1 MIRRLYTPR
10 YVYDNDLDQQR
21 ANGLQLLSLLFLG
34 LLAVLIVRLVLA
46 QVGAIAQTGA
56 FLTLDLALITVL
68 SFLAA
73 GLVVIYVLLQ
83 RGYLVWAS
91 ALLVALLVAGTL
103 TPITT
108 YEYGPIY
115 LIIPL
120 VAASVLLGR
129 RGLLITVL
137 VLGAGL
143 LLRYAAVSQMDTPMR
158 VVPSRGIATATIQA
172 FNIVTLIFALLYV
185 FGGNTFAIGRRSI
198 RHAGRLERIT
208 TLTPSLAAET
218 TEAGLINR
226 ALIAAQDGLGYALAQ
241 IYLVDA
247 SGRITRRLRQGM
259 SPEDVITTL
268 TANAGEAS
276 VIADVVQSRE
286 PVRVTSGEGLPRAQH
301 LVAPSRSAVA
311 VPILYTSGRVSAVLD
326 VQSVSAAPA
335 TADEVT
341 ELMALAGLLAA
352 AWEKRTL
359 VTDQARI
366 IDDQAAQLARL
377 REQLNT
383 LEGRTRQTALSGWD
397 NYLRGRGEDLIGFDF
412 VRQQHGLSERDLR
425 PASDLPPEMRAALER
440 GEPLILMEENEQVIN
455 VPIRV
460 RDVMLGAMAFR
471 VPAAQVI
478 TQRQLETVRIVAER
492 LGLALESTRL
502 YEQYQSQA
510 RRERK
515 ASEVTSVLLG
525 ATDLNTLLNAAAGA
539 FNEALGAI
547 YTRVTIEPAALA
559 QPAGAV
565 VANGGHAP
573 AGKGGN

>member
-10 YVYDNDLDQQR
+10 YVYDNELDQQR

-46 QVGAIAQTGA
+46 QAGAIAQTGA
-56 FLTLDLALITVL
+56 LLTLDLALIAVL
-68 SFLAA
+68 FFLAA

-83 RGYLVWAS
+83 RGYLMWAS

-129 RGLLITVL
+129 RGLLVTVL

-143 LLRYAAVSQMDTPMR
+143 LLRYAAVSQMDTPIR
-158 VVPSRGIATATIQA
+158 VIPSRGIATATLQA
-172 FNIVTLIFALLYV
+172 FNILTLIFALLYV

-198 RHAGRLERIT
+198 RHASRLQRIAA
-208 TLTPSLAAET
+208 LTPSFAAET
-218 TEAGLINR
+218 SEAGLINR

-259 SPEDVITTL
+259 SPEDVIATI

-276 VIADVVQSRE
+276 VIADVVQARE
-286 PVRVTSGEGLPRAQH
+286 PVRVTAREGMPRTQH

-311 VPILYTSGRVSAVLD
+311 VPLVYTSGRVSAVLD
-326 VQSVSAAPA
+326 VQSVSAEAA
-335 TADEVT
+335 TADEVA
-341 ELMALAGLLAA
+341 ELTALAGLLAA
-352 AWEKRTL
+352 AWEKLTL
-359 VTDQARI
+359 VTDQARV
-366 IDDQAAQLARL
+366 IDDQAAQLTRL
-377 REQLNT
+377 REQVNT
-383 LEGRTRQTALSGWD
+383 LEGRSRQTALSGWD
-397 NYLRGRGEDLIGFDF
+397 TYLRGRGEDLIGFDF

-440 GEPLILMEENEQVIN
+440 GEPLVLMEEDEQVIN

-471 VPAAQVI
+471 VPANQVI

-525 ATDLNTLLNAAAGA
+525 ATDINTLLNAAAGA
-539 FNEALGAI
+539 FNEALGAV
-547 YTRVTIEPAALA
+547 YTRVTIEPNTLA
-559 QPAGAV
+559 QPAGGA
-565 VANGGHAP
+565 VANGGHEP
-573 AGKGGN
+573 AGKGGK